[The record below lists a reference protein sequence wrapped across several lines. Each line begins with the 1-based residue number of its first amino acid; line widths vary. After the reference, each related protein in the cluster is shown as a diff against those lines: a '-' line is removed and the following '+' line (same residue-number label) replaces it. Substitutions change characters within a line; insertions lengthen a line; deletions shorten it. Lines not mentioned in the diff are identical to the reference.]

1 MKKLF
6 FLLLS
11 VVLFSTVA
19 GAQDENREN
28 GKVILKNGSVIEGT
42 ISKQGNDIVV
52 TTAVGDVF
60 YYSASEIARI
70 SRSDAGTSKGVK
82 TDVNSQST
90 ASKSGFK
97 AFKKNTRAAYREA
110 KAFGADI
117 NKYWGTNDKAKYYY
131 EKSRKWNKAAWITA
145 SAGGVVFVSGII
157 FNVAYLETFE
167 YERRYDEQGRPTF
180 EGPAYYNEGYYA
192 ATIVGYL
199 VGGTALLASC
209 FLPIGSHINLKR
221 SYEYYD
227 HEGKSH
233 TAVFNASPVLYA
245 QGGAGIGVTLNF

>member
-28 GKVILKNGSVIEGT
+28 GKVILKNGSVVEGT
-42 ISKQGNDIVV
+42 ISKQGNDVVV
-52 TTAVGDVF
+52 TTAGGDVF

-82 TDVNSQST
+82 TDVNLQST
-90 ASKSGFK
+90 VSKSGFK

-110 KAFGADI
+110 KAFGTDI

-131 EKSRKWNKAAWITA
+131 EKSRKWDKAAGSQLRLERGLLFLVESFMHVAMNLDIQIIKLA
-145 SAGGVVFVSGII
+145 RIMDLAGM
-157 FNVAYLETFE
+157 
-167 YERRYDEQGRPTF
+167 
-180 EGPAYYNEGYYA
+180 
-192 ATIVGYL
+192 
-199 VGGTALLASC
+199 
-209 FLPIGSHINLKR
+209 
-221 SYEYYD
+221 
-227 HEGKSH
+227 
-233 TAVFNASPVLYA
+233 
-245 QGGAGIGVTLNF
+245 

>member
-28 GKVILKNGSVIEGT
+28 GKVILKNGSVVEGT
-42 ISKQGNDIVV
+42 ISKQGNDVIV
-52 TTAVGDVF
+52 TTPAGDVF
-60 YYSASEIARI
+60 YYSASEVARI

-110 KAFGADI
+110 KAFGSDI
-117 NKYWGTNDKAKYYY
+117 NKYWGANDKARYYY
-131 EKSRKWNKAAWITA
+131 EKSRKWDKAAWITA
-145 SAGGVVFVSGII
+145 SAGAGLIVLGGI
-157 FNVAYLETFE
+157 FYACDDNLSY
-167 YERRYDEQGRPTF
+167 YDSKEDVYYG
-180 EGPAYYNEGYYA
+180 EGWY
-192 ATIVGYL
+192 VGAVL
-199 VGGTALLASC
+199 SFSFGSALLVASC

-227 HEGKSH
+227 REGKSH

>member
-42 ISKQGNDIVV
+42 ISKQGNDVVV
-52 TTAVGDVF
+52 TTAAGDVF

-82 TDVNSQST
+82 TDVNLQST
-90 ASKSGFK
+90 ASRSGFK

-110 KAFGADI
+110 KAFGTDI

-131 EKSRKWNKAAWITA
+131 EKSRKWDKAAWITA
-145 SAGGVVFVSGII
+145 SAGAGLAVLGGIFYACDIAYSDYRDGVYYG
-157 FNVAYLETFE
+157 
-167 YERRYDEQGRPTF
+167 
-180 EGPAYYNEGYYA
+180 EGWF
-192 ATIVGYL
+192 
-199 VGGTALLASC
+199 VGGVLSSSFGGALLVASC

>member
-28 GKVILKNGSVIEGT
+28 GKVILKNGSVVEGT
-42 ISKQGNDIVV
+42 ISKQGNDVVV
-52 TTAVGDVF
+52 TTAAGDVF
-60 YYSASEIARI
+60 YYSASEVARI

-90 ASKSGFK
+90 ASRSGFK

-110 KAFGADI
+110 KAFGTDI

-131 EKSRKWNKAAWITA
+131 EKSRKWDKAAWITA
-145 SAGGVVFVSGII
+145 SAGAGLVVLGGI
-157 FNVAYLETFE
+157 FYACEDNLSY
-167 YERRYDEQGRPTF
+167 YDSKEDV
-180 EGPAYYNEGYYA
+180 YYGYGWY
-192 ATIVGYL
+192 VGE
-199 VGGTALLASC
+199 VFSFSFGSALLVASC

-227 HEGKSH
+227 REGKSH

>member
-28 GKVILKNGSVIEGT
+28 GKVILKNGSVVEGT
-42 ISKQGNDIVV
+42 ISKQGNDVVV

-90 ASKSGFK
+90 ASRSGFK

-131 EKSRKWNKAAWITA
+131 EKSRKWDKAAWITA
-145 SAGGVVFVSGII
+145 SAGAGLFVLGGI
-157 FNVAYLETFE
+157 FYACEDNLSY
-167 YERRYDEQGRPTF
+167 YDSKED
-180 EGPAYYNEGYYA
+180 AYYGYGWY
-192 ATIVGYL
+192 VGEVL
-199 VGGTALLASC
+199 SFSFGSALLVASC

-227 HEGKSH
+227 HDGKSH

>member
-28 GKVILKNGSVIEGT
+28 GKVILKNGSVVEGT
-42 ISKQGNDIVV
+42 ISKQGNDVIV
-52 TTAVGDVF
+52 TTPAGDVF
-60 YYSASEIARI
+60 YYSASEVARI
-70 SRSDAGTSKGVK
+70 SWSDAGTSKGVK

-110 KAFGADI
+110 KAFGTDI
-117 NKYWGTNDKAKYYY
+117 NKYWGANDKARYYY
-131 EKSRKWNKAAWITA
+131 EKSRKWDKAAWITA
-145 SAGGVVFVSGII
+145 SAGAGLFVLGGI
-157 FNVAYLETFE
+157 FYACDDNL
-167 YERRYDEQGRPTF
+167 
-180 EGPAYYNEGYYA
+180 AYYDSKEDVYYGEGWY
-192 ATIVGYL
+192 VGAVLSFSVGSAVL
-199 VGGTALLASC
+199 VASC

-245 QGGAGIGVTLNF
+245 QGGAGIGVTLKF

>member
-42 ISKQGNDIVV
+42 ISKQGSDVVV

-90 ASKSGFK
+90 ASRSGFK

-110 KAFGADI
+110 KAFGTDI
-117 NKYWGTNDKAKYYY
+117 NKYWGTNEKAKYYY
-131 EKSRKWNKAAWITA
+131 EKSRKWDKAAWITA
-145 SAGGVVFVSGII
+145 SAGGAMFVSGII
-157 FNVAYLETFE
+157 FNILFDTS
-167 YERRYDEQGRPTF
+167 YESHVRYDAHGNPTYYS
-180 EGPAYYNEGYYA
+180 YYNEGYYDA
-192 ATIVGYL
+192 AIAGYL

>member
-28 GKVILKNGSVIEGT
+28 GKVILKNGSVVEGT
-42 ISKQGNDIVV
+42 ISKQGNDVVV
-52 TTAVGDVF
+52 TTASGDVF

-90 ASKSGFK
+90 ASRSGFK

-110 KAFGADI
+110 KAFGTDI
-117 NKYWGTNDKAKYYY
+117 NKYWGTNGNAKYYY
-131 EKSRKWNKAAWITA
+131 EKSRKWDKAAWITA
-145 SAGGVVFVSGII
+145 SAGAGLVVLGGI
-157 FNVAYLETFE
+157 FYACEDNLSY
-167 YERRYDEQGRPTF
+167 YDSKEDV
-180 EGPAYYNEGYYA
+180 YYGYGWY
-192 ATIVGYL
+192 VGEVL
-199 VGGTALLASC
+199 SFSFGSALLVASC

>member
-28 GKVILKNGSVIEGT
+28 GKVILKNGSVVEGT
-42 ISKQGNDIVV
+42 ISKQGNDVIV
-52 TTAVGDVF
+52 TTPAGDVF
-60 YYSASEIARI
+60 YYSASEVARI

-90 ASKSGFK
+90 ASRSGLK
-97 AFKKNTRAAYREA
+97 AFKKNTKAAYRDA
-110 KAFGADI
+110 KMLGTDI
-117 NKYWGTNDKAKYYY
+117 NQYWGTNDTAKYYY
-131 EKSRKWNKAAWITA
+131 EKSRKWNKATWITA
-145 SAGGVVFVSGII
+145 SAGGAVFVSGII
-157 FNVAYLETFE
+157 FDILFNASYEENV
-167 YERRYDEQGRPTF
+167 RYDAYGRPTYV
-180 EGPAYYNEGYYA
+180 GTYYDEGYYA
-192 ATIVGYL
+192 AAIVGYL
-199 VGGTALLASC
+199 VGGTALVASC
-209 FLPIGSHINLKR
+209 LMPIGSHINLKR

-227 HEGKSH
+227 REGKSH

>member
-42 ISKQGNDIVV
+42 ISKQGNDVVV
-52 TTAVGDVF
+52 TTAAGDVF
-60 YYSASEIARI
+60 YYSASEVARI

-82 TDVNSQST
+82 TDVNLQST

-110 KAFGADI
+110 KAFGTDI

-145 SAGGVVFVSGII
+145 SAGAGLFVLGGI
-157 FNVAYLETFE
+157 FYACEDNL
-167 YERRYDEQGRPTF
+167 
-180 EGPAYYNEGYYA
+180 AYYDYKNDVYYGEGWY
-192 ATIVGYL
+192 VGEVL
-199 VGGTALLASC
+199 SFSFGSALLVASC

>member
-28 GKVILKNGSVIEGT
+28 GKVILKNGSVVEGT
-42 ISKQGNDIVV
+42 ISKQGSDVVV

-82 TDVNSQST
+82 TDVNSQSP

-110 KAFGADI
+110 KAFGTDI

-131 EKSRKWNKAAWITA
+131 EKSRKWDKAAWITA
-145 SAGGVVFVSGII
+145 SAGAGLVVLGGIFYVCGDEFGYTDYKTGEQYGFGWYVGSGCA
-157 FNVAYLETFE
+157 FS
-167 YERRYDEQGRPTF
+167 
-180 EGPAYYNEGYYA
+180 
-192 ATIVGYL
+192 
-199 VGGTALLASC
+199 VGGALLVASC

>member
-19 GAQDENREN
+19 GAQNENREN
-28 GKVILKNGSVIEGT
+28 GKVILKNGSVVEGT
-42 ISKQGNDIVV
+42 ISKQGNDVVV

-82 TDVNSQST
+82 TDVNLQST

-110 KAFGADI
+110 KAFGTDI

-131 EKSRKWNKAAWITA
+131 EKSRKWDKAAWITA
-145 SAGGVVFVSGII
+145 SAGAGLAVLGGIFYACDI
-157 FNVAYLETFE
+157 ACDDVH
-167 YERRYDEQGRPTF
+167 YDWF
-180 EGPAYYNEGYYA
+180 
-192 ATIVGYL
+192 
-199 VGGTALLASC
+199 VGGLLSSSFGGALLVASC

>member
-28 GKVILKNGSVIEGT
+28 GKVILKNGSVVEGT
-42 ISKQGNDIVV
+42 ISKQGNDVIV
-52 TTAVGDVF
+52 TTPAGDIF
-60 YYSASEIARI
+60 YYSASEVARI

-82 TDVNSQST
+82 TDVNPQST
-90 ASKSGFK
+90 ASRSGFK

-131 EKSRKWNKAAWITA
+131 EKSRKWDKAAWITA

-157 FNVAYLETFE
+157 FNVAYLESFE
-167 YERRYDEQGRPTF
+167 EERRYDGQGRLTTY
-180 EGPAYYNEGYYA
+180 GAHYNEGYYA
-192 ATIVGYL
+192 ATVAGYL
-199 VGGTALLASC
+199 VGGAALLTSC
-209 FLPIGSHINLKR
+209 FLPIVSHINLKR

>member
-42 ISKQGNDIVV
+42 ISKQGSDVVV

-90 ASKSGFK
+90 TSKSGFK

-110 KAFGADI
+110 KAFGTDI
-117 NKYWGTNDKAKYYY
+117 NKYWGTNEKAKYYY
-131 EKSRKWNKAAWITA
+131 EKSRKWDKAAWVTA
-145 SAGGVVFVSGII
+145 SVGGVVFVSGII

-167 YERRYDEQGRPTF
+167 EERRYDEQGRLTF
-180 EGPAYYNEGYYA
+180 QGPAYYSKGYYA

-199 VGGTALLASC
+199 VGGTALLTSC

>member
-28 GKVILKNGSVIEGT
+28 GKVILKNGSVVEGT
-42 ISKQGNDIVV
+42 ISKQGNDVIV
-52 TTAVGDVF
+52 TTPAGDVF
-60 YYSASEIARI
+60 YYSASEVARI

-110 KAFGADI
+110 KAFGSDI
-117 NKYWGTNDKAKYYY
+117 NKYWGTNDKARYYY

-157 FNVAYLETFE
+157 FNVAYFGSLEE
-167 YERRYDEQGRPTF
+167 ERRYDEQGRLTTYS
-180 EGPAYYNEGYYA
+180 AHYSEGYYA
-192 ATIVGYL
+192 ATIAGYL
-199 VGGTALLASC
+199 VGGAALLTSC

-245 QGGAGIGVTLNF
+245 QGGAGIGVTLKF

>member
-11 VVLFSTVA
+11 IVLFSTVA

-28 GKVILKNGSVIEGT
+28 GKVILKNGSVVEGT
-42 ISKQGNDIVV
+42 ISKQGNDVIV
-52 TTAVGDVF
+52 TTSAGDVF
-60 YYSASEIARI
+60 YYSASEVARI

-110 KAFGADI
+110 KAFGSDI
-117 NKYWGTNDKAKYYY
+117 NKYWGANDKARYYY
-131 EKSRKWNKAAWITA
+131 EKSRKWDKAAWITA
-145 SAGGVVFVSGII
+145 SAGAGLIVLGGI
-157 FNVAYLETFE
+157 FYAC
-167 YERRYDEQGRPTF
+167 DD
-180 EGPAYYNEGYYA
+180 AYYDAYSKGDVLYYGYGWE
-192 ATIVGYL
+192 VGWMLSFSVGSAVL
-199 VGGTALLASC
+199 VASC

>member
-42 ISKQGNDIVV
+42 ISKQGNDVVV
-52 TTAVGDVF
+52 TTAAGDVF

-82 TDVNSQST
+82 TDVNLQST
-90 ASKSGFK
+90 ASRSGFK

-110 KAFGADI
+110 KAFGTDI

-131 EKSRKWNKAAWITA
+131 EKSRKWDKAAWITA
-145 SAGGVVFVSGII
+145 SAGAGLAVLGGI
-157 FNVAYLETFE
+157 FYACCEEFW
-167 YERRYDEQGRPTF
+167 YEDKTGEQHGF
-180 EGPAYYNEGYYA
+180 GWF
-192 ATIVGYL
+192 
-199 VGGTALLASC
+199 VGGVLSSSFGGALLVASC

>member
-19 GAQDENREN
+19 GAQDENRQN
-28 GKVILKNGSVIEGT
+28 GKVILKNGSVVEGT
-42 ISKQGNDIVV
+42 ISKQENDVVV
-52 TTAVGDVF
+52 TTASGDVF

-82 TDVNSQST
+82 TDVNLQST

-110 KAFGADI
+110 KAFGTDI

-131 EKSRKWNKAAWITA
+131 EKSRKWDKAAWITA
-145 SAGGVVFVSGII
+145 SAGDMNPES
-157 FNVAYLETFE
+157 
-167 YERRYDEQGRPTF
+167 
-180 EGPAYYNEGYYA
+180 
-192 ATIVGYL
+192 
-199 VGGTALLASC
+199 
-209 FLPIGSHINLKR
+209 
-221 SYEYYD
+221 
-227 HEGKSH
+227 
-233 TAVFNASPVLYA
+233 
-245 QGGAGIGVTLNF
+245 

>member
-11 VVLFSTVA
+11 IVLFSTVA

-28 GKVILKNGSVIEGT
+28 GKVILKNGSVVEGT
-42 ISKQGNDIVV
+42 ISKQGNDVIV
-52 TTAVGDVF
+52 TTSAGDVF
-60 YYSASEIARI
+60 YYSASEVARI

-110 KAFGADI
+110 KAFGSDI
-117 NKYWGTNDKAKYYY
+117 NKYWGANDKARYYY
-131 EKSRKWNKAAWITA
+131 EKSRKWDKAAWITA
-145 SAGGVVFVSGII
+145 SAGAGLIVLGGI
-157 FNVAYLETFE
+157 FYACDDNLSY
-167 YERRYDEQGRPTF
+167 YDSKEDVYYG
-180 EGPAYYNEGYYA
+180 EGWY
-192 ATIVGYL
+192 VGAVL
-199 VGGTALLASC
+199 SFSFGSALLVASC

-227 HEGKSH
+227 REGKSH

>member
-42 ISKQGNDIVV
+42 ISKQGNDVVV
-52 TTAVGDVF
+52 TTASGDVF

-90 ASKSGFK
+90 ASRSGFK

-110 KAFGADI
+110 KAFGTDI

-131 EKSRKWNKAAWITA
+131 EKSRKWDKAAWITA
-145 SAGGVVFVSGII
+145 SAGAGLVVLGGI
-157 FNVAYLETFE
+157 FYACEDNLSY
-167 YERRYDEQGRPTF
+167 YDSKEDV
-180 EGPAYYNEGYYA
+180 YYGYGWY
-192 ATIVGYL
+192 VGEVL
-199 VGGTALLASC
+199 SFSFGSALLVASC

>member
-28 GKVILKNGSVIEGT
+28 GKVILKNGSVVEGT
-42 ISKQGNDIVV
+42 ISKQGNDVVV
-52 TTAVGDVF
+52 TTAAGDVF
-60 YYSASEIARI
+60 YYSASEVARI

-82 TDVNSQST
+82 TGVNSQST
-90 ASKSGFK
+90 ASRSGFK

-110 KAFGADI
+110 KAFGTDI
-117 NKYWGTNDKAKYYY
+117 NKYWGTSDKAKYYY
-131 EKSRKWNKAAWITA
+131 EKSRKWDKAAWITA
-145 SAGGVVFVSGII
+145 SAGAGLVVLGGILYVCGDEFGYTDYKTGEDHGFGWYVGSG
-157 FNVAYLETFE
+157 FAFS
-167 YERRYDEQGRPTF
+167 
-180 EGPAYYNEGYYA
+180 
-192 ATIVGYL
+192 
-199 VGGTALLASC
+199 VGGALLVASG

>member
-28 GKVILKNGSVIEGT
+28 GKVILKNGSVVEGT
-42 ISKQGNDIVV
+42 ISKQGNDVVV

-90 ASKSGFK
+90 ASRSGFK

-110 KAFGADI
+110 KAFGTDI
-117 NKYWGTNDKAKYYY
+117 NKYWGTNDTAKYYY

-145 SAGGVVFVSGII
+145 SAGGAMFVSGII
-157 FNVAYLETFE
+157 FNILFEATREETL
-167 YERRYDEQGRPTF
+167 RYDAQGRETNDD
-180 EGPAYYNEGYYA
+180 YYDGYLA
-192 ATIVGYL
+192 ATSVGYL
-199 VGGTALLASC
+199 VGGTALLTSC

>member
-42 ISKQGNDIVV
+42 ISKQGSDVVV
-52 TTAVGDVF
+52 TTAFGDVF

-110 KAFGADI
+110 KAFGTDI
-117 NKYWGTNDKAKYYY
+117 NKYWGTNEKAKYYY
-131 EKSRKWNKAAWITA
+131 EKSRKWDKAAWVTA
-145 SAGGVVFVSGII
+145 SVGGVVFVSGII

-167 YERRYDEQGRPTF
+167 EERRYDEQGRLTF
-180 EGPAYYNEGYYA
+180 QGPAYYNKGYYA

-199 VGGTALLASC
+199 VGGAALLTSC

>member
-28 GKVILKNGSVIEGT
+28 GKVILKNGSVVEGT
-42 ISKQGNDIVV
+42 ISKQGNDVIV
-52 TTAVGDVF
+52 TTPAGDVF
-60 YYSASEIARI
+60 YYSASEVARI

-110 KAFGADI
+110 KAFGTDI
-117 NKYWGTNDKAKYYY
+117 NKYWGTNDNAKYYY
-131 EKSRKWNKAAWITA
+131 EKSRKWDKAAWITA
-145 SAGGVVFVSGII
+145 SAGGAMFVSGII
-157 FNVAYLETFE
+157 FNILFDTSLED
-167 YERRYDEQGRPTF
+167 RVRYDAQGRPTYYT
-180 EGPAYYNEGYYA
+180 YYNEGYYA
-192 ATIVGYL
+192 ATIAGYL

>member
-28 GKVILKNGSVIEGT
+28 GKVILKNGSVVEGT
-42 ISKQGNDIVV
+42 ISKQGNDVIV
-52 TTAVGDVF
+52 TTPAGDVF
-60 YYSASEIARI
+60 YYSASEVARI

-90 ASKSGFK
+90 ASRSGFK

-110 KAFGADI
+110 KAFGTDI
-117 NKYWGTNDKAKYYY
+117 NKYWGTNDTAKYYY
-131 EKSRKWNKAAWITA
+131 EKSRKWDKAAWITA
-145 SAGGVVFVSGII
+145 SAGAGLIVLGGIFYACGDEFWYKDYKTGEQHGFGWYVGSG
-157 FNVAYLETFE
+157 FAFS
-167 YERRYDEQGRPTF
+167 
-180 EGPAYYNEGYYA
+180 
-192 ATIVGYL
+192 
-199 VGGTALLASC
+199 VGGAVLVASC

-245 QGGAGIGVTLNF
+245 QGGAGIGVTLKF

>member
-28 GKVILKNGSVIEGT
+28 GKVILKNGSVVEGT
-42 ISKQGNDIVV
+42 ISKQGNDVVV
-52 TTAVGDVF
+52 TTASGDVF

-82 TDVNSQST
+82 TDVNLQST
-90 ASKSGFK
+90 VSKSGFK

-110 KAFGADI
+110 KAFGTDI

-131 EKSRKWNKAAWITA
+131 EKSRKWDKAAWITA
-145 SAGGVVFVSGII
+145 SAGAGLVVLGGI
-157 FNVAYLETFE
+157 FYACEDNLSY
-167 YERRYDEQGRPTF
+167 YDSKEDV
-180 EGPAYYNEGYYA
+180 YYGYGWY
-192 ATIVGYL
+192 VGEVL
-199 VGGTALLASC
+199 SFSFGSALLVASC

>member
-28 GKVILKNGSVIEGT
+28 GKVILKNGSVVEGT
-42 ISKQGNDIVV
+42 ISKQGNDVIV
-52 TTAVGDVF
+52 TTPACDVF
-60 YYSASEIARI
+60 YYSASEVARI

-117 NKYWGTNDKAKYYY
+117 NKYWGTNEKAKYYY

-145 SAGGVVFVSGII
+145 SVGGAVCVTGVI
-157 FNVAYLETFE
+157 FNVAYLATFE
-167 YERRYDEQGRPTF
+167 EHYYYNDKGYLSSYEPEF
-180 EGPAYYNEGYYA
+180 NEGYFA
-192 ATIVGYL
+192 ATIAAYV
-199 VGGTALLASC
+199 VGGTALVASC
-209 FLPIGSHINLKR
+209 LMPIGSHINLKR